1 MSLDVNRAL
10 SVGLG
15 GSTDSIGESGGWM
28 VWKGMHTHQ
37 FLQQRTG
44 LTTKQRE
51 TLLLDIYKAQMQFCE
66 DSNLMKVF
74 LEVVRSLY
82 EVLAALMDGKKW
94 ILIVVYWS
102 LHKRTLRCLLCFF
115 IRLKGQS
122 YR

>member
-51 TLLLDIYKAQMQFCE
+51 TLLLDIYKAQMQFW
-66 DSNLMKVF
+66 V
-74 LEVVRSLY
+74 
-82 EVLAALMDGKKW
+82 
-94 ILIVVYWS
+94 
-102 LHKRTLRCLLCFF
+102 TLRDLMIYWRDCYPDFPL
-115 IRLKGQS
+115 
-122 YR
+122 